1 MLIIQYL
8 KGISHF
14 VLYYLDANTRTD
26 LQEIKRRLKG
36 LDIQKEFLLILKFL
50 DVSDD
55 FSGFDESISMIG
67 KAYTPDLIIKMKNGE
82 NILVEVKSTGRDF
95 FEISLGNLE
104 NRCRYAADKNL
115 KLFFAISIKGFW
127 MMFPSEYLKEK
138 RGKIVLGDFKN
149 SIFDEQLDTMTY
161 IMPSH
166 LKIRSIYK
174 KETNKGLGIQYAPYG
189 ELISYELFY
198 KNERILKI
206 KGKDSMYKTYAFLLE
221 ALEDRLS
228 TQVYQISSTSDTT
241 EILALSRNEEVNY
254 IPEYEFILA
263 PLLHTLSEEGEK
275 NSINSIVSSLIAKK
289 KIEAP
294 KKELI
299 RSMMGEFVSM
309 GIPIM
314 YMIEDKIY
322 RFSN

>member
-1 MLIIQYL
+1 M
-8 KGISHF
+8 
-14 VLYYLDANTRTD
+14 
-26 LQEIKRRLKG
+26 
-36 LDIQKEFLLILKFL
+36 
-50 DVSDD
+50 
-55 FSGFDESISMIG
+55 
-67 KAYTPDLIIKMKNGE
+67 
-82 NILVEVKSTGRDF
+82 
-95 FEISLGNLE
+95 
-104 NRCRYAADKNL
+104 
-115 KLFFAISIKGFW
+115 
-127 MMFPSEYLKEK
+127 
-138 RGKIVLGDFKN
+138 
-149 SIFDEQLDTMTY
+149 
-161 IMPSH
+161 
-166 LKIRSIYK
+166 
-174 KETNKGLGIQYAPYG
+174 
-189 ELISYELFY
+189 
-198 KNERILKI
+198 
-206 KGKDSMYKTYAFLLE
+206 LE